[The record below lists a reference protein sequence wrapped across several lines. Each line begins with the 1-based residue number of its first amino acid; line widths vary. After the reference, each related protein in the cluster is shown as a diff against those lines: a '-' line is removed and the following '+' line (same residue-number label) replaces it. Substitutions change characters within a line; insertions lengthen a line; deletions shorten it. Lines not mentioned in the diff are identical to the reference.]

1 MTAALCINCG
11 HIKFGAFNP
20 CPNCQT
26 SSTGNLDLDI
36 AFSDH
41 QLSQK
46 ALESL
51 GLVIQRIREICDDDQ
66 VRFWTFLYY
75 ISKNHPSILSLQ
87 EVEPK
92 MKNTAIELLSRIELP
107 QIDMRK
113 EDRDSESVESK
124 DN

>member
-11 HIKFGAFNP
+11 RIKFGAFNP

-26 SSTGNLDLDI
+26 SSTGNFDLDI

-46 ALESL
+46 ALEGL
-51 GLVIQRIREICDDDQ
+51 GLVIQRIRKICDDDQ

-75 ISKNHPSILSLQ
+75 ISENHSSILSLQ

-92 MKNTAIELLSRIELP
+92 MKSTAIELLSRIELP

-113 EDRDSESVESK
+113 EDKGSESVESK